1 MFTESMSNEAFA
13 SKDFFIYAE
22 ADCKGESSVRLGDFS
37 GLSKSISTDENVPQY
52 FHCLDL
58 LTNIAPVSRDGI
70 LQVED
75 GSITDGSSP
84 RATGTALEHLVQTC
98 YKIRGIPA
106 QQGLCV
112 VTKLILVTRSG
123 YLCRN
128 DILELRMRHSEFIES
143 VIPLSA
149 AGGYIPLV
157 EPLGETHLL
166 ALFTSSPGALLVD
179 EKPTTPS
186 HEMVKSLDQDL
197 QARPSFDWVLQ
208 TKPQA
213 RKVAM
218 VGGRAMY
225 DPKKM
230 SFCSQGALEAAQA
243 LGISVVVVDKP
254 GHWLQDETYSCLQD
268 EFVAID
274 TTIDEGLPSRIAEAV
289 RDMGIDGITTFTD
302 DFLDA
307 TVRAAEKLS
316 LSTEPTLA
324 YAQSLNKYVTRKLAS
339 PNAQALRLDNAG

>member
-1 MFTESMSNEAFA
+1 M
-13 SKDFFIYAE
+13 
-22 ADCKGESSVRLGDFS
+22 
-37 GLSKSISTDENVPQY
+37 
-52 FHCLDL
+52 
-58 LTNIAPVSRDGI
+58 NIAPVSRDGI

-106 QQGLCV
+106 QQSLCV

-166 ALFTSSPGALLVD
+166 ALFASSPGALLVD

-197 QARPSFDWVLQ
+197 QARLSFDWVLP

-218 VGGRAMY
+218 VGG
-225 DPKKM
+225 
-230 SFCSQGALEAAQA
+230 
-243 LGISVVVVDKP
+243 
-254 GHWLQDETYSCLQD
+254 
-268 EFVAID
+268 
-274 TTIDEGLPSRIAEAV
+274 
-289 RDMGIDGITTFTD
+289 
-302 DFLDA
+302 
-307 TVRAAEKLS
+307 
-316 LSTEPTLA
+316 
-324 YAQSLNKYVTRKLAS
+324 
-339 PNAQALRLDNAG
+339 